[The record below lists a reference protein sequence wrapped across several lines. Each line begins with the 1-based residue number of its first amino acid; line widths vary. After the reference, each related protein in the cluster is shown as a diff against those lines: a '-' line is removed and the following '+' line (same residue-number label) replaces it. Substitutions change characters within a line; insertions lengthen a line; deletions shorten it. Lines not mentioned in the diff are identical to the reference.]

1 MTEKNIISSI
11 LNDSPSV
18 ELLRLRNRELIFEFL
33 LTTFNKDRHTI
44 SIENL
49 SLLLS
54 DFISHHNISLEEEDN
69 HNIETFEAKAKNTI
83 NNWTNKGFLTNYRDE
98 NGDVYYE
105 LSPHTNKTINWLY
118 SLEKTEFVGAESKFK
133 DIFNKLKELVEF
145 TNEDIEKR
153 IEILEDRKLSIEQ
166 EIQKLKI
173 GEDIK
178 VFEEHEIIPR
188 FQQLTYSAK
197 ELLTDFKEVEDN
209 FKNITKDIYQKHTDE
224 NVTKSDILMYT
235 FDAIDDIK
243 ESYQGKSFYAFWRFL
258 MDRNLQEEWN
268 NLTNELYE
276 TLSNKD
282 IEIKDTFLKGMKN
295 YLHSSGNKVYQ
306 ANDKMAEKLTRIIR
320 DNDNSENRLSKKV
333 IQEIKS
339 YLTEISKTRKK
350 PELSIEIELNSKI
363 NIPFDKKLTIEPKE
377 EIVYDTK
384 PELAENDIAQS
395 NQINQIFKENV
406 IDKKLLRNRIKEILK
421 TKSQTTLIEVIEIND
436 GITKGLPEL
445 FGYFGVVKDFTHTFN
460 PDKQQEILF
469 DKINNKSI
477 KIPEIIIVK

>member
-1 MTEKNIISSI
+1 MTEKNTISSI

-18 ELLRLRNRELIFEFL
+18 ELLRLRNRDLIFEFFL
-33 LTTFNKDRHTI
+33 ATFNKDRNTI
-44 SIENL
+44 SFENL

-54 DFISHHNISLEEEDN
+54 DFISNHNISLEEEDN
-69 HNIETFEAKAKNTI
+69 YNIETFDVKAKNLITF
-83 NNWTNKGFLTNYRDE
+83 WTNKGFLTNYKVE

-105 LSPHTNKTINWLY
+105 LSPHTNKTINWLF

-153 IEILEDRKLSIEQ
+153 IEILEDKKLSIEQ

-173 GEDIK
+173 GEDVK

-258 MDRNLQEEWN
+258 MDRNLQEEWS

-320 DNDNSENRLSKKV
+320 DNDNSENRLSKKI
-333 IQEIKS
+333 IQEIKN
-339 YLTEISKTRKK
+339 YLTEISKTRNK
-350 PELSIEIELNSKI
+350 PEFSIEIELNSKI

-384 PELAENDIAQS
+384 PKLAENDIAQS
-395 NQINQIFKENV
+395 NQINKIFKENV

-421 TKSQTTLIEVIEIND
+421 TKSQTTLIEVIEMND

>member
-1 MTEKNIISSI
+1 MTEKNTISLI

-18 ELLRLRNRELIFEFL
+18 ELLRLRNRELIFEFFL
-33 LTTFNKDRHTI
+33 ITFNKDRNAI
-44 SIENL
+44 SFENL

-54 DFISHHNISLEEEDN
+54 DFISNHNISLEEEDN
-69 HNIETFEAKAKNTI
+69 YSIETFDVKAKNLI
-83 NNWTNKGFLTNYRDE
+83 VFWTNKGFLTNYRDE

-118 SLEKTEFVGAESKFK
+118 SLEKAEFVGAESKFK

-153 IEILEDRKLSIEQ
+153 IEILEDKKFSIEQ

-173 GEDIK
+173 GEDVK

-276 TLSNKD
+276 TLSSKD

-320 DNDNSENRLSKKV
+320 DNNNSENRLSKKV

-339 YLTEISKTRKK
+339 YLTEISKTRNK
-350 PELSIEIELNSKI
+350 PELSIEIELNSKV
-363 NIPFDKKLTIEPKE
+363 NIPFDKNLTIEPKE
-377 EIVYDTK
+377 EIIYDTK
-384 PELAENDIAQS
+384 PRLAENDIAQS
-395 NQINQIFKENV
+395 NQINKIFKENV

-445 FGYFGVVKDFTHTFN
+445 FGYFDVVKDFTHAFN

-477 KIPEIIIVK
+477 KIPEIIIIK

>member
-1 MTEKNIISSI
+1 MIEKNIITSI

-44 SIENL
+44 SFENL

-69 HNIETFEAKAKNTI
+69 HNIETYEVKAKNTI
-83 NNWTNKGFLTNYRDE
+83 NSWTNKGFLTNYRDE
-98 NGDVYYE
+98 NGDIYYE

-145 TNEDIEKR
+145 TNDDIEKR
-153 IEILEDRKLSIEQ
+153 IEILEDKKLSIEQ

-276 TLSNKD
+276 TLSDKD

-320 DNDNSENRLSKKV
+320 DNDNLENRLSKKV

-445 FGYFGVVKDFTHTFN
+445 FGYFSVVKDFTHTFN

>member
-153 IEILEDRKLSIEQ
+153 SGLLQKTLNLSSLI
-166 EIQKLKI
+166 
-173 GEDIK
+173 
-178 VFEEHEIIPR
+178 
-188 FQQLTYSAK
+188 
-197 ELLTDFKEVEDN
+197 N
-209 FKNITKDIYQKHTDE
+209 YQ
-224 NVTKSDILMYT
+224 
-235 FDAIDDIK
+235 
-243 ESYQGKSFYAFWRFL
+243 
-258 MDRNLQEEWN
+258 
-268 NLTNELYE
+268 
-276 TLSNKD
+276 
-282 IEIKDTFLKGMKN
+282 
-295 YLHSSGNKVYQ
+295 NKV
-306 ANDKMAEKLTRIIR
+306 I
-320 DNDNSENRLSKKV
+320 
-333 IQEIKS
+333 
-339 YLTEISKTRKK
+339 
-350 PELSIEIELNSKI
+350 PELVFHGL
-363 NIPFDKKLTIEPKE
+363 
-377 EIVYDTK
+377 
-384 PELAENDIAQS
+384 QS
-395 NQINQIFKENV
+395 YI
-406 IDKKLLRNRIKEILK
+406 
-421 TKSQTTLIEVIEIND
+421 
-436 GITKGLPEL
+436 
-445 FGYFGVVKDFTHTFN
+445 
-460 PDKQQEILF
+460 
-469 DKINNKSI
+469 
-477 KIPEIIIVK
+477 